1 MTRGTVGVPCVGV
14 AGYLSFIIA
23 FAVVTAW
30 LLEREGWTARAD
42 WVLRAGLA
50 FIWIWEGIFAN
61 AVFQSETLHEVI
73 AATKV
78 PLGDPSLF
86 LTLGGIG
93 EALSGLALLVLQGWP
108 LRWLLMLHAVGLL
121 AICGLVTN
129 YDPRLWF
136 HFAGP
141 LTKNVP
147 LFIGTL
153 VLLRHHC

>member
-147 LFIGTL
+147 LL
-153 VLLRHHC
+153 